1 MSTRTAGV
9 SATSFYSSTSPSD
22 NERIEK
28 LNKLE
33 QNISSSNNVEA
44 IKNIMFFP
52 LHSSFLLQD
61 KWRLFGPSKLCKYF
75 SKQEEAIR
83 YSLQDDDLSV
93 FSMEVAR
100 GGERRFLV
108 CSKETF
114 WTFYKRCLSKHYY
127 EVIPKHKR
135 CKLYFDL
142 EFVKLFNPEKDGLQ
156 MTERLVQMVNT
167 RLQQHFSC
175 HSYTEDVLVL
185 ESSNEKKFSIHL
197 IFCSAVFHNNGAC
210 GTFVRRFL
218 RDLSEEE
225 KRYFQVKDSDTLDS
239 VTSFI
244 DCSVYSK
251 NRNFRLYLS
260 RKFGKKAA
268 LELSTIDVLSL
279 SALENNSWRSG
290 PDDEDLQRF
299 IFLKSL
305 ITNTDARG
313 SVLDLQEDEMR
324 ETERNNNGRKVET
337 VSTSETEPSPYPEV
351 RSEKCKN
358 IIVFIVKRRTKI
370 F

>member
-1 MSTRTAGV
+1 M
-9 SATSFYSSTSPSD
+9 
-22 NERIEK
+22 
-28 LNKLE
+28 
-33 QNISSSNNVEA
+33 
-44 IKNIMFFP
+44 
-52 LHSSFLLQD
+52 
-61 KWRLFGPSKLCKYF
+61 FGPSKLWKYF

-114 WTFYKRCLSKHYY
+114 WAFYKRCSSKHYY
-127 EVIPKHKR
+127 EVIPRHKR

-175 HSYTEDVLVL
+175 HSYIEDVLVL
-185 ESSNEKKFSIHL
+185 ESSNETKFSIHL
-197 IFCSAVFHNNGAC
+197 IFCSAVFQNNGAC
-210 GTFVRRFL
+210 GTFVHRFL
-218 RDLSEEE
+218 RDLSEED
-225 KRYFQVKDSDTLDS
+225 KSYFQVKDSDTLDS

-251 NRNFRLYLS
+251 NRNFRLYLA

-305 ITNTDARG
+305 ITNTDAGG
-313 SVLDLQEDEMR
+313 SVLDLQEDEVK
-324 ETERNNNGRKVET
+324 ETERNNNGRTVAVET

-351 RSEKCKN
+351 MREKSKH